1 MLRRLVHAGKEG
13 NPMRSIRLLLMMA
26 MVGVLG
32 TTALITGTYADTQ
45 GALALTGQVT
55 SAEEGPM
62 EGVLVS
68 AKKTGSTITTTVFT
82 DEKGRYQFPASRL
95 GPGDYTIRIRATGY
109 DLEGPTAVEI
119 PANDPVSLDLKLRK
133 TTDLAA
139 QLTNAEW
146 LVSFPGTAEQKAS
159 IQNCSHCHTLEPI
172 VRSHHDAAE
181 FEKVLERMSH
191 YTPESFPLM
200 PQPHMPSRT
209 GGGELNTEQQAQA
222 QQNRRKMAE
231 YLATLNLSAA
241 PQWSY
246 TLQHFPRAKGLGNK
260 AIITEYDLP
269 KATRQ
274 PHDAVVDSDG
284 MVWYAG
290 FGEPILGKM
299 DPKTGKVTEYPLPV
313 LKPHTVVGNLD
324 VEFDEDQNLW
334 IAMTF
339 QGAIAKFDRKT
350 EKLNVFKLPPELD
363 GDYREITFVAPQ
375 HSHVDGK
382 VWLTDAGS
390 YTQLRLDIA
399 SGKWETFEAF
409 PVPRPNIYQV
419 ISDPQNNLYLDV
431 MGRQDIGKIDAKTGK
446 ITFYPT
452 PTAHS
457 APRRGM
463 LDVQGRLWFGENRS
477 NKIGMFDTKTQ
488 KFQEWDSPTP
498 EFFPYDVAADKN
510 GEAWAIGEFADSV
523 LRLNPK
529 NGQFT
534 EYPMPRFTNMRR
546 AFVDNSTKPVTF
558 WVGNTHGA
566 SIVKLEP
573 LN

>member
-1 MLRRLVHAGKEG
+1 
-13 NPMRSIRLLLMMA
+13 MRTARFLLLILILGSISLA
-26 MVGVLG
+26 VLMRR
-32 TTALITGTYADTQ
+32 ASADNQTP
-45 GALALTGQVT
+45 LALTGKVT
-55 SAEEGPM
+55 SAEEGTM

-68 AKKTGSTITTTVFT
+68 AKKAGSTITTTVFT
-82 DEKGRYQFPASRL
+82 DANGRYGFPALRL
-95 GPGDYTIRIRATGY
+95 SPGHYTIRIRATGY
-109 DLEGPTAVEI
+109 DLAGPASVDL
-119 PANDPVSLDLKLRK
+119 PANDPVTLDLKLRK

-146 LVSFPGTAEQKAS
+146 LMSFPGTAGQKSS
-159 IQNCSHCHTLEPI
+159 IQNCSHCHTFEPI

-181 FEKVLERMSH
+181 FVRVLERMSH

-200 PQPHMPSRT
+200 PQPHFGSRT
-209 GGGELNTEQQAQA
+209 GGGELNTEQQEQL
-222 QQNRRKMAE
+222 QENRRKQAE
-231 YLATLNLSAA
+231 YLATLNLSSSS
-241 PQWSY
+241 QWNY
-246 TLQHFPRAKGLGNK
+246 ALKAFPRAKGLGNK

-269 KATRQ
+269 QLTRQ
-274 PHDAVVDSDG
+274 PHDVIVDSDG

-299 DPKTGKVTEYPLPV
+299 DPTTGKITEYPMPV
-313 LKPHTVVGNLD
+313 LKPHNVIGNLD
-324 VEFDEDQNLW
+324 VEFDKDQNIW

-339 QGAIAKFDRKT
+339 QAAIAKFDRKT
-350 EKLNVFKLPPELD
+350 EKFQIYKLPPELD

-375 HSHVDGK
+375 HSYVDGK

-390 YTQLRLDIA
+390 YTQMRLDLA
-399 SGKWETFEAF
+399 SGKWELFEPF

-419 ISDPQNNLYLDV
+419 ISDAQNNLYLNV
-431 MGRQDIGKIDAKTGK
+431 LGRQDIGRIDAKTGK

-463 LDVQGRLWFGENRS
+463 MDSQGRLWFGENRG
-477 NKIGMFDTKTQ
+477 NKIGMFDAKTQ
-488 KFQEWDSPTP
+488 KFQEWDSPVP
-498 EFFPYDVAADKN
+498 EFFPYDVTSDKN

-523 LRLNPK
+523 LRLNP
-529 NGQFT
+529 NTGQFV

-546 AFVDNSTKPVTF
+546 AFVDNSTTPVTF

-566 SIVKLEP
+566 SIVRLEP
-573 LN
+573 IN

>member
-1 MLRRLVHAGKEG
+1 MRRT
-13 NPMRSIRLLLMMA
+13 RLLLA
-26 MVGVLG
+26 IV
-32 TTALITGTYADTQ
+32 II
-45 GALALTGQVT
+45 GALSAAVLIKRSSADALASVALTGQVT
-55 SAEEGPM
+55 SVEEGTM

-68 AKKTGSTITTTVFT
+68 AKKVGATITTTVFT
-82 DEKGRYQFPASRL
+82 DDKGRYRFPAARL
-95 GPGDYTIRIRATGY
+95 APGHYAIHIRATGY
-109 DLEGPTAVEI
+109 DLEGPDAVDI
-119 PANDPVSLDLKLRK
+119 PANDPVTLDLKLRK
-133 TTDLAA
+133 TKDLAA

-181 FEKVLERMSH
+181 FEKVIERMTR
-191 YTPESFPLM
+191 YTPESFPPM
-200 PQPHMPSRT
+200 PQPHTPSRT
-209 GGGELNTEQQAQA
+209 GGGELNTEQQAQV
-222 QQNRRKMAE
+222 QENRRKQAE
-231 YLATLNLSAA
+231 YLATLNLSANS
-241 PQWSY
+241 QWSY
-246 TLQHFPRAKGLGNK
+246 PLQHFPRAKGLGNK
-260 AIITEYDLP
+260 VIITEYDLP
-269 KATRQ
+269 KPTRQ
-274 PHDAVVDSDG
+274 PHDVVVDKDG

-299 DPKTGKVTEYPLPV
+299 DPKTGKIAEYPLPV
-313 LKPHTVVGNLD
+313 LKPHTVIGNLD

-339 QGAIAKFDRKT
+339 QSAIAKFDRKT
-350 EKLNVFKLPPELD
+350 EKFQIYRLPPELD
-363 GDYREITFVAPQ
+363 AEYREITFVAPQ

-390 YTQLRLDIA
+390 YTQFRLDLA
-399 SGKWETFEAF
+399 SGRWETFEAF

-419 ISDPQNNLYLDV
+419 ISDAQNNLYLDV
-431 MGRQDIGKIDAKTGK
+431 MGRQDIGRIDAKTGK

-463 LDVQGRLWFGENRS
+463 MDAHGRLWFGENRG
-477 NKIGMFDTKTQ
+477 NKIGIFDTKTQ

-498 EFFPYDVAADKN
+498 EYFPYDVTADKN
-510 GEAWAIGEFADSV
+510 GEAWAVSEFADSV
-523 LRLNPK
+523 LRLNPQTGK
-529 NGQFT
+529 IT
-534 EYPMPRFTNMRR
+534 EYPLPRFTNMRR
-546 AFVDNSTKPVTF
+546 AFVDNSTTPVAF

>member
-1 MLRRLVHAGKEG
+1 MRRT
-13 NPMRSIRLLLMMA
+13 RLLLTILI
-26 MVGVLG
+26 VGTLGAAVLIKRSSAETLG
-32 TTALITGTYADTQ
+32 LA
-45 GALALTGQVT
+45 ALTGQVT
-55 SAEEGPM
+55 SAEEGAM

-82 DEKGRYQFPASRL
+82 DEKGRYQFPAARL
-95 GPGDYTIRIRATGY
+95 APGHYVISVRSTGY
-109 DLEGPTAVEI
+109 DLEGPNAVDI
-119 PANDPVSLDLKLRK
+119 AANDPVTLDLTLRK
-133 TTDLAA
+133 TKDLAA

-146 LVSFPGTAEQKAS
+146 LVSFPGTTEQKAS
-159 IQNCSHCHTLEPI
+159 IQNCSHCHTLEPV
-172 VRSHHDAAE
+172 VRSHHNAAE
-181 FEKVLERMSH
+181 FEQVLERMSH

-200 PQPHMPSRT
+200 PQPHIPSRT

-222 QQNRRKMAE
+222 QENRRKQSA
-231 YLATLNLSAA
+231 YLATLNLSAT
-241 PQWSY
+241 PQWNYS
-246 TLQHFPRAKGLGNK
+246 LQHFPRVKGLGNK
-260 AIITEYDLP
+260 VIVTEYDLP
-269 KATRQ
+269 KPTRQ
-274 PHDAVVDSDG
+274 PHDVVVDKDG

-299 DPKTGKVTEYPLPV
+299 DPKTGKTTEYPLPV

-339 QGAIAKFDRKT
+339 QAAIAKFDRKT
-350 EKLNVFKLPPELD
+350 EKFQIYKLPPELD

-390 YTQLRLDIA
+390 YTQMRLDLA
-399 SGKWETFEAF
+399 SGKFEVFEPF

-419 ISDPQNNLYLDV
+419 ISDAQNNLYLDV
-431 MGRQDIGKIDAKTGK
+431 MGRQDIGRIDAKTGK

-463 LDVQGRLWFGENRS
+463 MDAQGRLWFGENRG

-488 KFQEWDSPTP
+488 KFQEWDSPAP
-498 EFFPYDVAADKN
+498 EYFPYDVTADKN
-510 GEAWAIGEFADSV
+510 GDAWAVSEFSDSV
-523 LRLNPK
+523 LRLNPQT
-529 NGQFT
+529 GQII
-534 EYPMPRFTNMRR
+534 EYPLPRFTNMRR
-546 AFVDNSTKPVTF
+546 AFADNSTTPVTF

-573 LN
+573 VN

>member
-1 MLRRLVHAGKEG
+1 MRRT
-13 NPMRSIRLLLMMA
+13 RLLL
-26 MVGVLG
+26 
-32 TTALITGTYADTQ
+32 TILIV
-45 GALALTGQVT
+45 GALGAVVLIKRSSAAALGSVALTGQVT
-55 SAEEGPM
+55 SADEGAM

-82 DEKGRYQFPASRL
+82 DEKGRYQFPAARIA
-95 GPGDYTIRIRATGY
+95 PGHYVISVRATGY
-109 DLEGPTAVEI
+109 DLESPNSVDIA
-119 PANDPVSLDLKLRK
+119 ANDPVTLDLTLRK
-133 TTDLAA
+133 TRDLAA

-159 IQNCSHCHTLEPI
+159 IQNCSHCHTLEPV

-181 FEKVLERMSH
+181 FERVLERMSH
-191 YTPESFPLM
+191 YTPESSPLM
-200 PQPHMPSRT
+200 PQPHIPSRT

-222 QQNRRKMAE
+222 KENRRKQAE
-231 YLATLNLSAA
+231 YLATLNLSAV
-241 PQWSY
+241 PQWNY
-246 TLQHFPRAKGLGNK
+246 PLQHFPRVKGLGDK
-260 AIITEYDLP
+260 VIITEYDLP
-269 KATRQ
+269 KPTRQ
-274 PHDAVVDSDG
+274 PHDVVVDKDG

-299 DPKTGKVTEYPLPV
+299 DPKTGRTTEYPLPV

-339 QGAIAKFDRKT
+339 QAAIAKFDRKT
-350 EKLNVFKLPPELD
+350 EKFQIYRLPPELD

-390 YTQLRLDIA
+390 YTQMRLDLA
-399 SGKWETFEAF
+399 SGKFEVFEPF

-419 ISDPQNNLYLDV
+419 ISDAQNNLYLDV
-431 MGRQDIGKIDAKTGK
+431 MGRQDIGRIDAKTGK
-446 ITFYPT
+446 TTFYPT

-463 LDVQGRLWFGENRS
+463 MDAQGRLWFGENRG

-488 KFQEWDSPTP
+488 KFQEWDSSAP
-498 EFFPYDVAADKN
+498 EYFPYDVTADKN
-510 GEAWAIGEFADSV
+510 GDAWAVSEFSDSV
-523 LRLNPK
+523 LRLNPQT
-529 NGQFT
+529 GQIT
-534 EYPMPRFTNMRR
+534 EYPMPHFTNMRR
-546 AFVDNSTKPVTF
+546 AFVDNSTTPVTF

>member
-1 MLRRLVHAGKEG
+1 ML
-13 NPMRSIRLLLMMA
+13 A
-26 MVGVLG
+26 MVGIVGAGVLIKE
-32 TTALITGTYADTQ
+32 TDADTQ
-45 GALALTGQVT
+45 VAVALTGQVT

-109 DLEGPTAVEI
+109 DLEGPTALEI

-133 TTDLAA
+133 TKDLAA

-181 FEKVLERMSH
+181 FEQVLERMTH

-274 PHDAVVDSDG
+274 PHDVVVDSDG

>member
-1 MLRRLVHAGKEG
+1 MRRT
-13 NPMRSIRLLLMMA
+13 RLLLSILI
-26 MVGVLG
+26 VGALG
-32 TTALITGTYADTQ
+32 AAALIKRSSAETLGSE
-45 GALALTGQVT
+45 ALTGQAT
-55 SAEEGPM
+55 SAEEGAM

-68 AKKTGSTITTTVFT
+68 ARKTGSTITTTVFT
-82 DEKGRYQFPASRL
+82 DEKGRYQFPAARIA
-95 GPGDYTIRIRATGY
+95 PGHYVISVRATGY
-109 DLEGPTAVEI
+109 DLEGPHAVDI
-119 PANDPVSLDLKLRK
+119 PANDPVTLDLTLRK
-133 TTDLAA
+133 TKDLAA

-159 IQNCSHCHTLEPI
+159 IQNCSHCHTLEPV
-172 VRSHHDAAE
+172 VRSHHNAAE
-181 FEKVLERMSH
+181 FEQVLERMSH

-200 PQPHMPSRT
+200 PQPHIPSRT

-222 QQNRRKMAE
+222 KENRRKQAE
-231 YLATLNLSAA
+231 YLATLNLSAV
-241 PQWSY
+241 PQWNY
-246 TLQHFPRAKGLGNK
+246 PLQHFPRVKGLGDK
-260 AIITEYDLP
+260 VIITEYDLP
-269 KATRQ
+269 KPTRQ
-274 PHDAVVDSDG
+274 PHDVVVDRDG

-299 DPKTGKVTEYPLPV
+299 DPKTGKTTEYPLPV

-324 VEFDEDQNLW
+324 VEFDEDQNVW

-339 QGAIAKFDRKT
+339 QAAIAKFDRKT
-350 EKLNVFKLPPELD
+350 EKFQIYKLPPELD

-390 YTQLRLDIA
+390 YTQMRLDLA
-399 SGKWETFEAF
+399 SCKFEVFEPF

-419 ISDPQNNLYLDV
+419 ISDAQNNLYLDV
-431 MGRQDIGKIDAKTGK
+431 MGRQDIGRIDAKTGK

-463 LDVQGRLWFGENRS
+463 MDAQGRLWFGENRG

-488 KFQEWDSPTP
+488 KFQEWDSPAP
-498 EFFPYDVAADKN
+498 EYFPYDVTADKN
-510 GEAWAIGEFADSV
+510 GDAWAVSEFSDSV
-523 LRLNPK
+523 LRLNPQT
-529 NGQFT
+529 GRIT
-534 EYPMPRFTNMRR
+534 EYPLPRFTNMRR
-546 AFVDNSTKPVTF
+546 AFVENSTTPVTF

-573 LN
+573 MN

>member
-1 MLRRLVHAGKEG
+1 MRRT
-13 NPMRSIRLLLMMA
+13 RLLL
-26 MVGVLG
+26 
-32 TTALITGTYADTQ
+32 TILIV
-45 GALALTGQVT
+45 GALSAAVLIKKGSADALGSVALTGQVT
-55 SAEEGPM
+55 SAEEGAM

-68 AKKTGSTITTTVFT
+68 AKKSGSTITTTVFT
-82 DEKGRYQFPASRL
+82 DDKGRYHFPAARL
-95 GPGDYTIRIRATGY
+95 APGHYSISIRATGY
-109 DLEGPTAVEI
+109 DLEGPNAVDI
-119 PANDPVSLDLKLRK
+119 PANDLVTLDLKLRK
-133 TTDLAA
+133 TKDLAA

-181 FEKVLERMSH
+181 FEKVLERMTH

-200 PQPHMPSRT
+200 PQPHIPSRT
-209 GGGELNTEQQAQA
+209 GGGELNTEQQAQV
-222 QQNRRKMAE
+222 QENRHKQAE

-241 PQWSY
+241 SEWNYP
-246 TLQHFPRAKGLGNK
+246 LQHFPRVKGLGNK
-260 AIITEYDLP
+260 VIITEYDLP
-269 KATRQ
+269 KPTRQ
-274 PHDAVVDSDG
+274 PHDVVVDKDG

-299 DPKTGKVTEYPLPV
+299 DPKTGKTTEYPLPV
-313 LKPHTVVGNLD
+313 LKPKTVVGNLD
-324 VEFDEDQNLW
+324 VEFDEDQNPW

-339 QGAIAKFDRKT
+339 QAAIAKFDRKT
-350 EKLNVFKLPPELD
+350 EKFQIYKLPPELD

-375 HSHVDGK
+375 HSYVDGK

-390 YTQLRLDIA
+390 YTQMRLDLA
-399 SGKWETFEAF
+399 SGKFEVFEPF

-419 ISDPQNNLYLDV
+419 ISDAQNNLYLDV
-431 MGRQDIGKIDAKTGK
+431 MGRQDIGRIDAKTGK

-463 LDVQGRLWFGENRS
+463 MDAQGRLWFGENRG

-488 KFQEWDSPTP
+488 KFQEWDSPAP
-498 EFFPYDVAADKN
+498 EYFPYDVTADKN
-510 GEAWAIGEFADSV
+510 GDAWAVSEFADSV
-523 LRLNPK
+523 LRLNPQT
-529 NGQFT
+529 GQII

-546 AFVDNSTKPVTF
+546 AFVDNSTTPVTF

>member
-1 MLRRLVHAGKEG
+1 MRRIH
-13 NPMRSIRLLLMMA
+13 LLLVLLA
-26 MVGVLG
+26 VLIVGVLG
-32 TTALITGTYADTQ
+32 AATLITTPWFTKSYADSQ
-45 GALALTGQVT
+45 GSAALTGQVT
-55 SAEEGPM
+55 SAEEGAM

-82 DEKGRYQFPASRL
+82 DDKGRYQFPAARL
-95 GPGDYTIRIRATGY
+95 APGHYAIRIHATGY
-109 DLEGPTAVEI
+109 DLEGPDALDI
-119 PANDPVSLDLKLRK
+119 PANDPVTLDLKLRK
-133 TTDLAA
+133 TKDLAA

-159 IQNCSHCHTLEPI
+159 IQNCSHCHTLEPV
-172 VRSHHDAAE
+172 VRSHHSAAE
-181 FEKVLERMSH
+181 FEQVLERMSH

-200 PQPHMPSRT
+200 PQPHIPSRT

-222 QQNRRKMAE
+222 QENRRKQAE

-241 PQWSY
+241 PQWNY
-246 TLQHFPRAKGLGNK
+246 PLQHFPRVKGLGNK
-260 AIITEYDLP
+260 VIVTEYDLP
-269 KATRQ
+269 KPTRQ
-274 PHDAVVDSDG
+274 PHDVVVDKDG

-299 DPKTGKVTEYPLPV
+299 DPKTGKTTEYPLPV
-313 LKPHTVVGNLD
+313 LKPHTVIGNLD

-339 QGAIAKFDRKT
+339 QAAIAKFDRKT
-350 EKLNVFKLPPELD
+350 EKFQIYKLPPELD

-375 HSHVDGK
+375 HSHADGK

-390 YTQLRLDIA
+390 YTQMRLDLA
-399 SGKWETFEAF
+399 SGKFEVFEPF

-419 ISDPQNNLYLDV
+419 ISDAQNNLYLDV
-431 MGRQDIGKIDAKTGK
+431 LGRQDIGKIDAKTGK

-463 LDVQGRLWFGENRS
+463 MDPQGRLWFGENRG

-488 KFQEWDSPTP
+488 KFQEWDSPAP
-498 EFFPYDVAADKN
+498 EYFPYDVTADKN
-510 GEAWAIGEFADSV
+510 GDAWAVSEFSDSV
-523 LRLNPK
+523 LRLNPQT
-529 NGQFT
+529 GRIT
-534 EYPMPRFTNMRR
+534 EYPLPRFTNMRR
-546 AFVDNSTKPVTF
+546 AFVDNSTTPVTF

-573 LN
+573 VN

>member
-1 MLRRLVHAGKEG
+1 MRGK
-13 NPMRSIRLLLMMA
+13 RLLL
-26 MVGVLG
+26 
-32 TTALITGTYADTQ
+32 TILIV
-45 GALALTGQVT
+45 GALGAAVLIKKSSAAAPGSVSLTGQVT
-55 SAEEGPM
+55 SVEEGAM

-68 AKKTGSTITTTVFT
+68 AKKSGSTITTTVFT
-82 DEKGRYQFPASRL
+82 DEKGRYQFPAARL
-95 GPGDYTIRIRATGY
+95 APGHYSISIRATGY
-109 DLEGPTAVEI
+109 DLESPNSVDI
-119 PANDPVSLDLKLRK
+119 PANDPVTLDLTLRK
-133 TTDLAA
+133 TKDLAA

-200 PQPHMPSRT
+200 PQPHIPSRT

-222 QQNRRKMAE
+222 QENRRKQAE

-241 PQWSY
+241 PQWNY
-246 TLQHFPRAKGLGNK
+246 PLQHFPRVKGLGNK
-260 AIITEYDLP
+260 VIVTEYDLP
-269 KATRQ
+269 KPTRQ
-274 PHDAVVDSDG
+274 PHDVVVDKEG

-290 FGEPILGKM
+290 FGEPILSKM
-299 DPKTGKVTEYPLPV
+299 DPKTGKTTEYPLPV
-313 LKPHTVVGNLD
+313 LKPKTVVGNLD

-339 QGAIAKFDRKT
+339 QAAIAKFDRKT
-350 EKLNVFKLPPELD
+350 EKFQIYKLPPELD

-390 YTQLRLDIA
+390 YTQMRLDLA
-399 SGKWETFEAF
+399 SEKFEVFEPF

-419 ISDPQNNLYLDV
+419 ISDAQNNLYLDV
-431 MGRQDIGKIDAKTGK
+431 MGRQDIGRIDAKTGK

-463 LDVQGRLWFGENRS
+463 MDAQGRLWFGENRG

-488 KFQEWDSPTP
+488 KFQEWDSPAP
-498 EFFPYDVAADKN
+498 EYFPYDVSADKN
-510 GEAWAIGEFADSV
+510 GDAWAVSEFADSV
-523 LRLNPK
+523 LRLNPQT
-529 NGQFT
+529 GQVT

-546 AFVDNSTKPVTF
+546 AFVDNSTTPVTF

>member
-1 MLRRLVHAGKEG
+1 MRRIH
-13 NPMRSIRLLLMMA
+13 LLLVLLA
-26 MVGVLG
+26 VLIVGVLG
-32 TTALITGTYADTQ
+32 AATLITTPLFTKSYADSR
-45 GALALTGQVT
+45 GSAALTGQVT
-55 SAEEGPM
+55 SAEEGAM

-82 DEKGRYQFPASRL
+82 DDKGRYQFPAARL
-95 GPGDYTIRIRATGY
+95 APGHYAIRIHATGY
-109 DLEGPTAVEI
+109 DLEGPDALDI
-119 PANDPVSLDLKLRK
+119 PANDPVTLDLKLRK
-133 TTDLAA
+133 TKDLAA

-159 IQNCSHCHTLEPI
+159 IQNCSHCHTLEPV
-172 VRSHHDAAE
+172 VRSHHSAAE
-181 FEKVLERMSH
+181 FEQVLERMSH

-200 PQPHMPSRT
+200 PQPHIPSRT

-222 QQNRRKMAE
+222 KGNRRKQAE
-231 YLATLNLSAA
+231 YLATLNLSAV
-241 PQWSY
+241 PQWNY
-246 TLQHFPRAKGLGNK
+246 PLQHFPRVKGLGNK
-260 AIITEYDLP
+260 VIVTEYDLP
-269 KATRQ
+269 KPTRQ
-274 PHDAVVDSDG
+274 PHDVVVDKDG

-299 DPKTGKVTEYPLPV
+299 DPKTGKTTEYPLPV
-313 LKPHTVVGNLD
+313 LKPHTVIGNLD

-339 QGAIAKFDRKT
+339 QAAIAKFDTKT
-350 EKLNVFKLPPELD
+350 EKFQIYKLPPDLD

-390 YTQLRLDIA
+390 YTQMRLDLA
-399 SGKWETFEAF
+399 SGKFEVFEPF

-419 ISDPQNNLYLDV
+419 ISDAQNNLYLDV
-431 MGRQDIGKIDAKTGK
+431 LGRQDIGRIDAKTGK

-463 LDVQGRLWFGENRS
+463 MDAQGRLWFGENRG

-488 KFQEWDSPTP
+488 KFREWDSPAP
-498 EFFPYDVAADKN
+498 EYFPYDVTADKN
-510 GEAWAIGEFADSV
+510 GDAWAVSEFSDSV
-523 LRLNPK
+523 LRLNSQT
-529 NGQFT
+529 GQIT
-534 EYPMPRFTNMRR
+534 EYPLPHFTNMRR
-546 AFVDNSTKPVTF
+546 AFVDNSTTPVTF
-558 WVGNTHGA
+558 WVGNTHSA

-573 LN
+573 VN

>member
-1 MLRRLVHAGKEG
+1 
-13 NPMRSIRLLLMMA
+13 MRSTRLLLLI
-26 MVGVLG
+26 VGVAGALG
-32 TTALITGTYADTQ
+32 TAGLMRRTHGESKGAVALN
-45 GALALTGQVT
+45 GQVT
-55 SAEEGPM
+55 SAEEGAM

-68 AKKTGSTITTTVFT
+68 VKKAGSTITTTVFT
-82 DEKGRYQFPASRL
+82 DEKGRYQFPLSRL
-95 GPGDYTIRIRATGY
+95 EPGHYTISIRATGY
-109 DLEGPTAVEI
+109 DLEGANSVDL
-119 PANDPVSLDLKLRK
+119 PANDPVTLDLKLRK
-133 TTDLAA
+133 TADLAA

-159 IQNCSHCHTLEPI
+159 IQNCSHCHTLEPV

-191 YTPESFPLM
+191 YTPESFPLL

-222 QQNRRKMAE
+222 QANRRKQAE
-231 YLATLNLSAA
+231 YLATLNLSSSS
-241 PQWSY
+241 QWNY
-246 TLQHFPRAKGLGNK
+246 PLKAFPRAKGLGNK

-269 KATRQ
+269 QRTRQ
-274 PHDAVVDSDG
+274 PHDVVVDSDG

-299 DPKTGKVTEYPLPV
+299 DPKTGKITEYPMPV
-313 LKPHTVVGNLD
+313 LKPKTVIGNLD

-339 QGAIAKFDRKT
+339 QSAIAKFDRKT
-350 EKLNVFKLPPELD
+350 EKFQIFKLPPELD
-363 GDYREITFVAPQ
+363 ADYREITFVAPQ

-390 YTQLRLDIA
+390 YTQMRVDVA

-409 PVPRPNIYQV
+409 HVPRPNIYQV
-419 ISDPQNNLYLDV
+419 ISDSQNNLYLDV
-431 MGRQDIGKIDAKTGK
+431 MGRQDIGKIDAKTGA
-446 ITFYPT
+446 IAFYPT
-452 PTAHS
+452 PTGRS

-463 LDVQGRLWFGENRS
+463 MDSQGRLWFGENRG

-488 KFQEWDSPTP
+488 KFQEWDSPAA
-498 EFFPYDVAADKN
+498 EFFPYDVASDKN
-510 GEAWAIGEFADSV
+510 GDAWAIGEFADSV

-529 NGQFT
+529 TGQFT

-546 AFVDNSTKPVTF
+546 AFVDNSTTPVTF

-566 SIVKLEP
+566 SIIKLEP

>member
-26 MVGVLG
+26 MVGVVG
-32 TTALITGTYADTQ
+32 AGVLIKETDADTQ
-45 GALALTGQVT
+45 VAVALTGQVT

-133 TTDLAA
+133 TKDLAA

-146 LVSFPGTAEQKAS
+146 LASFPGTAEQKAS

-181 FEKVLERMSH
+181 FEQVLERMTH

-222 QQNRRKMAE
+222 QQNRLKMAE

-274 PHDAVVDSDG
+274 PHDVVVDSDG

>member
-1 MLRRLVHAGKEG
+1 MRRT
-13 NPMRSIRLLLMMA
+13 RLLL
-26 MVGVLG
+26 
-32 TTALITGTYADTQ
+32 TILIV
-45 GALALTGQVT
+45 GALGAVVLIKRSSAAALGSVALTGQVT
-55 SAEEGPM
+55 SADEGAM

-82 DEKGRYQFPASRL
+82 DEKGRYQFPAARIA
-95 GPGDYTIRIRATGY
+95 PGHYVISVRATGY
-109 DLEGPTAVEI
+109 DLESPNSVDIA
-119 PANDPVSLDLKLRK
+119 ANDPVTLDLTLRK
-133 TTDLAA
+133 TRDLAA

-159 IQNCSHCHTLEPI
+159 IQNCSHCHTLEPV

-181 FEKVLERMSH
+181 FERVLERMSH

-200 PQPHMPSRT
+200 PQPHIPSRT

-222 QQNRRKMAE
+222 KENRRKQAE
-231 YLATLNLSAA
+231 YLATLNLSAT
-241 PQWSY
+241 PQWNY
-246 TLQHFPRAKGLGNK
+246 PLQHFPRVKGLGDK
-260 AIITEYDLP
+260 VIITEYDLP
-269 KATRQ
+269 KPTRQ
-274 PHDAVVDSDG
+274 PHDVVVDKDG

-299 DPKTGKVTEYPLPV
+299 DPKTGRTTEYPLPV

-339 QGAIAKFDRKT
+339 QAAIAKFDRKT
-350 EKLNVFKLPPELD
+350 EKFQIYRLPPELD

-390 YTQLRLDIA
+390 YTQMRLDLA
-399 SGKWETFEAF
+399 SGKFEVFEPF

-419 ISDPQNNLYLDV
+419 ISDAQNNLYLDV
-431 MGRQDIGKIDAKTGK
+431 MGRQDIGRIDAKTGK
-446 ITFYPT
+446 TTFYPT

-463 LDVQGRLWFGENRS
+463 MDAQGRLWFGENRG

-488 KFQEWDSPTP
+488 KFQEWDSSAP
-498 EFFPYDVAADKN
+498 EYFPYDVTADKN
-510 GEAWAIGEFADSV
+510 GDAWAVSEFSDSV
-523 LRLNPK
+523 LRLNPQT
-529 NGQFT
+529 GQIT
-534 EYPMPRFTNMRR
+534 EYPMPHFTNMRR
-546 AFVDNSTKPVTF
+546 AFVDNSTTPVTF

>member
-1 MLRRLVHAGKEG
+1 MRRT
-13 NPMRSIRLLLMMA
+13 RLLL
-26 MVGVLG
+26 
-32 TTALITGTYADTQ
+32 TILIV
-45 GALALTGQVT
+45 GALGAVVLIKRSSAAALGSVALTGQVT
-55 SAEEGPM
+55 SADEGAM

-82 DEKGRYQFPASRL
+82 DEKGRYQFPAARIA
-95 GPGDYTIRIRATGY
+95 PGHYVISVRATGY
-109 DLEGPTAVEI
+109 DLESPNSVDIA
-119 PANDPVSLDLKLRK
+119 ANDPVTLDLTLRK
-133 TTDLAA
+133 TRDLAA

-159 IQNCSHCHTLEPI
+159 IQNCSHCHTLEPV

-181 FEKVLERMSH
+181 FERVLERMSH
-191 YTPESFPLM
+191 YTPESSPLM
-200 PQPHMPSRT
+200 PQPHIPSRT

-222 QQNRRKMAE
+222 KENRRKQAE
-231 YLATLNLSAA
+231 YLATLNLSAT
-241 PQWSY
+241 PQWNY
-246 TLQHFPRAKGLGNK
+246 PLQHFPRVKGLGDK
-260 AIITEYDLP
+260 VIITEYDLP
-269 KATRQ
+269 KPTRQ
-274 PHDAVVDSDG
+274 PHDVVVDKDG

-299 DPKTGKVTEYPLPV
+299 DPKTGRTTEYPLPV

-339 QGAIAKFDRKT
+339 QAAIAKFDRKT
-350 EKLNVFKLPPELD
+350 EKFQIYRLPPELD

-390 YTQLRLDIA
+390 YTQMRLDLA
-399 SGKWETFEAF
+399 SGKFEVFEPF

-419 ISDPQNNLYLDV
+419 ISDAQNNLYLDV
-431 MGRQDIGKIDAKTGK
+431 MGRQDIGRIDAKTGK
-446 ITFYPT
+446 TTFYPT
-452 PTAHS
+452 PTAQS

-463 LDVQGRLWFGENRS
+463 MDAQGRLWFGENRG

-488 KFQEWDSPTP
+488 KFQEWDSSAP
-498 EFFPYDVAADKN
+498 EYFPYDVTADKN
-510 GEAWAIGEFADSV
+510 GDAWAVSEFSDSV
-523 LRLNPK
+523 LRLNPQT
-529 NGQFT
+529 GQIT
-534 EYPMPRFTNMRR
+534 EYPMPHFTNMRR
-546 AFVDNSTKPVTF
+546 AFVDNSTTPVTF

>member
-1 MLRRLVHAGKEG
+1 
-13 NPMRSIRLLLMMA
+13 MRGARLLLVLVCISGVFRT
-26 MVGVLG
+26 VGLMNR
-32 TTALITGTYADTQ
+32 TFADSKASI
-45 GALALTGQVT
+45 ALAGQVT
-55 SAEEGPM
+55 SAEEGAM

-68 AKKTGSTITTTVFT
+68 ARKTGSTITTTVFT
-82 DEKGRYQFPASRL
+82 DSHGRYQFPASRL
-95 GPGDYTIRIRATGY
+95 EPAHYTIRIRATGY
-109 DLEGPTAVEI
+109 DLQGPDAVDI
-119 PANDPVSLDLKLRK
+119 PANDPVTLDLKLRK
-133 TTDLAA
+133 TADLAA

-159 IQNCSHCHTLEPI
+159 IQNCSHCHTLEAV
-172 VRSHHDAAE
+172 VRSHHNAAE
-181 FEKVLERMSH
+181 FEKVIERMSH

-209 GGGELNTEQQAQA
+209 GGGELNTEQQTQL
-222 QQNRRKMAE
+222 QENRRKQAE
-231 YLATLNLSAA
+231 YLATLNLSSS
-241 PQWSY
+241 PQWNY
-246 TLQHFPRAKGLGNK
+246 QLKTFPRVKGLANRV
-260 AIITEYDLP
+260 IITEYDLP
-269 KATRQ
+269 KPTRQ
-274 PHDAVVDSDG
+274 PHDVIVDSGG

-299 DPKTGKVTEYPLPV
+299 DPKTGKITEYPLPV
-313 LKPHTVVGNLD
+313 LKPHTVIGNLD
-324 VEFDEDQNLW
+324 AEFDEDQNLW

-339 QGAIAKFDRKT
+339 QAAIAKFDRKT
-350 EKLNVFKLPPELD
+350 EKFQIFKLPPELD

-390 YTQLRLDIA
+390 YTQMRLDVA

-419 ISDPQNNLYLDV
+419 ISDSQNNLYLNI
-431 MGRQDIGKIDAKTGK
+431 MGRQDIGKIDAKTGR

-463 LDVQGRLWFGENRS
+463 IDSQGRLWFGENRA

-498 EFFPYDVAADKN
+498 EFFPYDVTADQN

-523 LRLNPK
+523 LRLNSQT
-529 NGQFT
+529 GQFT

-546 AFVDNSTKPVTF
+546 AFVDNSTTPATF

-566 SIVKLEP
+566 SIIKLEP

>member
-1 MLRRLVHAGKEG
+1 
-13 NPMRSIRLLLMMA
+13 MRTTRLLLMVVI
-26 MVGVLG
+26 VGVLG
-32 TTALITGTYADTQ
+32 AAMLIKRSYADTQ
-45 GALALTGQVT
+45 SSVALTGQVT
-55 SAEEGPM
+55 SAEEGAM
-62 EGVLVS
+62 EGVLIS

-82 DEKGRYQFPASRL
+82 DDKGRYRFPASRL
-95 GPGDYTIRIRATGY
+95 ETGHYAIRVRATGY
-109 DLEGPTAVEI
+109 DLAGPNAVDI
-119 PANDPVSLDLKLRK
+119 PANDPVTLDLKLRK

-146 LVSFPGTAEQKAS
+146 LVSFPGTTEQKAS

-181 FEKVLERMSH
+181 FEQVIERMSR

-200 PQPHMPSRT
+200 PQPHSPSRT
-209 GGGELNTEQQAQA
+209 GGGELNTEQQAQL
-222 QQNRRKMAE
+222 QQNRRKQAE
-231 YLATLNLSAA
+231 YLATLNLSSSS
-241 PQWSY
+241 QWNY
-246 TLQHFPRAKGLGNK
+246 ALKTFPRSKGLANQV
-260 AIITEYDLP
+260 IITEYDLP
-269 KATRQ
+269 KRTRQ
-274 PHDAVVDSDG
+274 PHDVVVDSDG

-299 DPKTGKVTEYPLPV
+299 DPKTGKVTEYPMPV
-313 LKPHTVVGNLD
+313 LKPNNVIGNLD

-339 QGAIAKFDRKT
+339 QGAIAKFDRKA
-350 EKLNVFKLPPELD
+350 EKFQIFKLPPELD

-382 VWLTDAGS
+382 VWITDAGT
-390 YTQLRLDIA
+390 YTQMRLDIS
-399 SGKWETFEAF
+399 SGKWEVFEPF

-419 ISDPQNNLYLDV
+419 MSDAQNNLYLDV
-431 MGRQDIGKIDAKTGK
+431 MGRQDIGRIDAKTEK

-452 PTAHS
+452 PTARS

-463 LDVQGRLWFGENRS
+463 IDAQGRLWFGENRG
-477 NKIGMFDTKTQ
+477 NKIGMFDTQAQ

-498 EFFPYDVAADKN
+498 EYFPYDVTSDKN
-510 GEAWAIGEFADSV
+510 GETWAIGEFADTV

-529 NGQFT
+529 TGQII

-546 AFVDNSTKPVTF
+546 AFVDNSTAPVTF

-566 SIVKLEP
+566 SIVRLEP
-573 LN
+573 MN

>member
-1 MLRRLVHAGKEG
+1 MRRT
-13 NPMRSIRLLLMMA
+13 RLLLTVMIV
-26 MVGVLG
+26 VGALG
-32 TTALITGTYADTQ
+32 AATLITTPLITRSYADSQ
-45 GALALTGQVT
+45 GSVALTGQVA
-55 SAEEGPM
+55 SAEEGAM

-82 DEKGRYQFPASRL
+82 DEKGRYQFPAARIA
-95 GPGDYTIRIRATGY
+95 PGHYVISVRATGY
-109 DLEGPTAVEI
+109 DLEGPNAVDI
-119 PANDPVSLDLKLRK
+119 PANDPVTLDLTLRRTK
-133 TTDLAA
+133 DVAA

-159 IQNCSHCHTLEPI
+159 IQNCSHCHTLEPV
-172 VRSHHDAAE
+172 VRSHHNAAE
-181 FEKVLERMSH
+181 FEQVLERMSH

-200 PQPHMPSRT
+200 PQPHIPSRT

-222 QQNRRKMAE
+222 KENRRKQAE

-241 PQWSY
+241 PQWNY
-246 TLQHFPRAKGLGNK
+246 PLQHFPRVKGLGDK
-260 AIITEYDLP
+260 VIITEYDLP

-274 PHDAVVDSDG
+274 PHDVVVDKEG

-299 DPKTGKVTEYPLPV
+299 DPKTGKTTEYPLPV
-313 LKPHTVVGNLD
+313 LKPKTVVGNLD

-339 QGAIAKFDRKT
+339 QAAIAKFDRKT
-350 EKLNVFKLPPELD
+350 EKFQIYKLPPELD

-390 YTQLRLDIA
+390 YTQMRLDLA
-399 SGKWETFEAF
+399 SGKFEVFEPF

-419 ISDPQNNLYLDV
+419 ISDAQNNLYLDV
-431 MGRQDIGKIDAKTGK
+431 MGRQDIGRIDAKTGK

-463 LDVQGRLWFGENRS
+463 MHVQGRLWFGENRG

-488 KFQEWDSPTP
+488 KFQEWDSPAP
-498 EFFPYDVAADKN
+498 EYFPYDVTADKN
-510 GEAWAIGEFADSV
+510 GDAWAVSEFSDSV
-523 LRLNPK
+523 LRLNPQT
-529 NGQFT
+529 GQII
-534 EYPMPRFTNMRR
+534 EYPLARFTNMRR
-546 AFVDNSTKPVTF
+546 AFVDNSTTPVTF

-573 LN
+573 IN

>member
-1 MLRRLVHAGKEG
+1 MRRT
-13 NPMRSIRLLLMMA
+13 RLLLA
-26 MVGVLG
+26 VV
-32 TTALITGTYADTQ
+32 IV
-45 GALALTGQVT
+45 GALSAVLLVKRSSAKPLSSIALAGQVT
-55 SAEEGPM
+55 SPEEGAM

-82 DEKGRYQFPASRL
+82 DERGRYQFPATRL
-95 GPGDYTIRIRATGY
+95 IPGRYAIRIRATGY
-109 DLEGPTAVEI
+109 DLESPDAVDI
-119 PANDPVSLDLKLRK
+119 PANDPVTLDLKLRK
-133 TTDLAA
+133 TKDLAA

-172 VRSHHDAAE
+172 VRSHHDAAD
-181 FEKVLERMSH
+181 FEKVLERMTH

-200 PQPHMPSRT
+200 PQPHVPSRT

-222 QQNRRKMAE
+222 QENRRRQAE
-231 YLATLNLSAA
+231 YLATLNLSAS
-241 PQWSY
+241 PQWNY
-246 TLQHFPRAKGLGNK
+246 PLQHFPRAKGLGNK

-269 KATRQ
+269 KPTRQ
-274 PHDAVVDSDG
+274 PHDVVVDKEG

-313 LKPHTVVGNLD
+313 LKPKTVVGNLD

-339 QGAIAKFDRKT
+339 QAAVAKFDRTT
-350 EKLNVFKLPPELD
+350 EKFRIYKLPPELD

-390 YTQLRLDIA
+390 YTQMRLDVA
-399 SGKWETFEAF
+399 SGKFEVFEAF

-419 ISDPQNNLYLDV
+419 ISDAQNNLYLDV
-431 MGRQDIGKIDAKTGK
+431 MGRQDIGRIDAKTGM
-446 ITFYPT
+446 ITFSPT

-463 LDVQGRLWFGENRS
+463 MDAQGRLWFGENRG

-488 KFQEWDSPTP
+488 KFQEWESPVP
-498 EFFPYDVAADKN
+498 EYFPYDVAADKN
-510 GEAWAIGEFADSV
+510 GEAWAVSEFSDSV
-523 LRLNPK
+523 LRLNPRT
-529 NGQFT
+529 GQIS

-546 AFVDNSTKPVTF
+546 AFVDNSTTPVTF

-566 SIVKLEP
+566 SIVKLE
-573 LN
+573 LMN

>member
-1 MLRRLVHAGKEG
+1 
-13 NPMRSIRLLLMMA
+13 MRSTRLLLV
-26 MVGVLG
+26 MVIASVLGAGVL
-32 TTALITGTYADTQ
+32 IIRSYADTQ
-45 GALALTGQVT
+45 GAVALTGQVSST
-55 SAEEGPM
+55 EEGPM

-68 AKKTGSTITTTVFT
+68 AKKAGSTITTTVFT
-82 DEKGRYQFPASRL
+82 DEKGWYRFPASRL
-95 GPGDYTIRIRATGY
+95 GPGHYTIRIRATGY
-109 DLEGPTAVEI
+109 DLEEPNAVDI
-119 PANDPVSLDLKLRK
+119 PANDPVTLDLKLRK
-133 TTDLAA
+133 TKDLAA

-146 LVSFPGTAEQKAS
+146 LVSFPGTPEQKAS

-172 VRSHHDAAE
+172 VRSHHNAAE
-181 FEKVLERMSH
+181 FEQVLERMSH

-222 QQNRRKMAE
+222 QQNRHKMAE
-231 YLATLNLSAA
+231 YLATLNLSAS

-246 TLQHFPRAKGLGNK
+246 ALQHFPRVKGLGSK

-269 KATRQ
+269 KPSRQ
-274 PHDAVVDSDG
+274 PHDVVVDSDG
-284 MVWYAG
+284 VVWYAG
-290 FGEPILGKM
+290 FGEPIIGKM
-299 DPKTGKVTEYPLPV
+299 DPKTGEVTEYPLPV
-313 LKPHTVVGNLD
+313 LKPHTVIGNLD
-324 VEFDEDQNLW
+324 VEFDEDQNIW
-334 IAMTF
+334 VAMTF

-350 EKLNVFKLPPELD
+350 EKLQVFKLPAELD

-390 YTQLRLDIA
+390 YTQLRLNLA

-419 ISDPQNNLYLDV
+419 ISDPQNNLYLNV

-463 LDVQGRLWFGENRS
+463 LDAQERLWFGENRS
-477 NKIGMFDTKTQ
+477 NKIGMFDTKTE

-529 NGQFT
+529 TSQIV
-534 EYPMPRFTNMRR
+534 EYPMPRSTNMRR
-546 AFVDNSTKPVTF
+546 AFVDNSTTPVTF

-566 SIVKLEP
+566 SILKLEP

>member
-1 MLRRLVHAGKEG
+1 MRRT
-13 NPMRSIRLLLMMA
+13 RLLL
-26 MVGVLG
+26 
-32 TTALITGTYADTQ
+32 TILIV
-45 GALALTGQVT
+45 GALGAVVLIKRSSAAALGSVALTGQVT
-55 SAEEGPM
+55 SADEGAM

-82 DEKGRYQFPASRL
+82 DEKGRYQFPAARIA
-95 GPGDYTIRIRATGY
+95 PGHYVISVRATGY
-109 DLEGPTAVEI
+109 DLESPNSVDIA
-119 PANDPVSLDLKLRK
+119 ANDPVTLDLTLRK
-133 TTDLAA
+133 TRDLAA

-159 IQNCSHCHTLEPI
+159 IQNCSHCHTLEPV

-181 FEKVLERMSH
+181 FERVLERMSH
-191 YTPESFPLM
+191 YTPESSPLM
-200 PQPHMPSRT
+200 PQPHIPSRT

-222 QQNRRKMAE
+222 KENRRKQAE
-231 YLATLNLSAA
+231 YLATLNLSAT
-241 PQWSY
+241 PQWNY
-246 TLQHFPRAKGLGNK
+246 PLQHFPRVKGLGDK
-260 AIITEYDLP
+260 VIITEYDLP
-269 KATRQ
+269 KPTRQ
-274 PHDAVVDSDG
+274 PHDVVVDKDG

-299 DPKTGKVTEYPLPV
+299 DPKTGRTTEYPLPV

-339 QGAIAKFDRKT
+339 QAAIAKFDRKT
-350 EKLNVFKLPPELD
+350 EKFQIYRLPPELD

-390 YTQLRLDIA
+390 YTQMRLDLA
-399 SGKWETFEAF
+399 SGKFEVFEPF

-419 ISDPQNNLYLDV
+419 ISDAQNNLYLDV
-431 MGRQDIGKIDAKTGK
+431 MGRQDIGRIDAKTGK
-446 ITFYPT
+446 TTFYPT

-463 LDVQGRLWFGENRS
+463 MDAQGRLWFGENRG

-488 KFQEWDSPTP
+488 KFQEWDSSAP
-498 EFFPYDVAADKN
+498 EYFPYDVTADKN
-510 GEAWAIGEFADSV
+510 GDAWAVSEFSDSV
-523 LRLNPK
+523 LRLNPQT
-529 NGQFT
+529 GQIT
-534 EYPMPRFTNMRR
+534 EYPMPHFTNMRR
-546 AFVDNSTKPVTF
+546 AFVDNSTTPVTF

-566 SIVKLEP
+566 SIVNLEP

>member
-1 MLRRLVHAGKEG
+1 MRRIH
-13 NPMRSIRLLLMMA
+13 LLLTVLI
-26 MVGVLG
+26 VGALG
-32 TTALITGTYADTQ
+32 AATLITTPLITRSYADSQ
-45 GALALTGQVT
+45 GSAALTGQVM
-55 SAEEGPM
+55 SVEEGAM

-82 DEKGRYQFPASRL
+82 DEKGRYQFPVARL
-95 GPGDYTIRIRATGY
+95 APGHYVISVRATGY
-109 DLEGPTAVEI
+109 DLEGPNTVDI
-119 PANDPVSLDLKLRK
+119 PANDPVTLDLKLRK
-133 TTDLAA
+133 TKDLAA

-146 LVSFPGTAEQKAS
+146 LVSFPGTAEQKGS
-159 IQNCSHCHTLEPI
+159 IQNCSHCHTLEPV
-172 VRSHHDAAE
+172 VRSHHNAAE
-181 FEKVLERMSH
+181 FEQVLERMSH

-200 PQPHMPSRT
+200 PQPHIPSRT

-222 QQNRRKMAE
+222 QGNRRRQAE
-231 YLATLNLSAA
+231 YLATLNLSAV
-241 PQWSY
+241 PQWNY
-246 TLQHFPRAKGLGNK
+246 PLQHFPRVKGLGNK
-260 AIITEYDLP
+260 VIVTEYDLP
-269 KATRQ
+269 KSTRQ
-274 PHDAVVDSDG
+274 PHDVVVDNDG

-299 DPKTGKVTEYPLPV
+299 DPETGKTTEYPLPV
-313 LKPHTVVGNLD
+313 LKPHTVIGNLD

-339 QGAIAKFDRKT
+339 QAAIAKFDRKT
-350 EKLNVFKLPPELD
+350 EKFQIYKLPPELD

-390 YTQLRLDIA
+390 YTQMRLDLA
-399 SGKWETFEAF
+399 SGKFEVFEPF

-419 ISDPQNNLYLDV
+419 ISDAQNNLYLDV
-431 MGRQDIGKIDAKTGK
+431 LGRQDIGRIDAKTGK

-463 LDVQGRLWFGENRS
+463 MDAQGRLWFGENRG

-488 KFQEWDSPTP
+488 KFQEWDSPAP
-498 EFFPYDVAADKN
+498 EYFPYDVTADKN
-510 GEAWAIGEFADSV
+510 GDAWAVSEFSDSV
-523 LRLNPK
+523 LRLNPQT
-529 NGQFT
+529 GRIT
-534 EYPMPRFTNMRR
+534 EYPLPRFTNMRR
-546 AFVDNSTKPVTF
+546 AFVDNSTTPVTF

-573 LN
+573 VN

>member
-26 MVGVLG
+26 MVGVVG
-32 TTALITGTYADTQ
+32 AGVLIKETDADTQ
-45 GALALTGQVT
+45 VAVALTGQVT

-274 PHDAVVDSDG
+274 PHDVVVDSDG

-566 SIVKLEP
+566 SIAKLEP

>member
-1 MLRRLVHAGKEG
+1 MRR
-13 NPMRSIRLLLMMA
+13 SRLLL
-26 MVGVLG
+26 
-32 TTALITGTYADTQ
+32 TILIV
-45 GALALTGQVT
+45 GALGAAVLIKRSSAAALGSVALTGQVT
-55 SAEEGPM
+55 SAEEGAM

-82 DEKGRYQFPASRL
+82 DEKGRYQFPAARL
-95 GPGDYTIRIRATGY
+95 APGHYVISVRATGN
-109 DLEGPTAVEI
+109 DLEGPNAVDI
-119 PANDPVSLDLKLRK
+119 PANDPVTLDLTLRK
-133 TTDLAA
+133 TKDLAA

-172 VRSHHDAAE
+172 VRSHHNAAE
-181 FEKVLERMSH
+181 FEQVLERMSH

-200 PQPHMPSRT
+200 PQPHIPSRT
-209 GGGELNTEQQAQA
+209 GGGELNIEQQAQA
-222 QQNRRKMAE
+222 HENRRKQAE
-231 YLATLNLSAA
+231 YLATLNLSAV
-241 PQWSY
+241 PQWNY
-246 TLQHFPRAKGLGNK
+246 PLQHFPRVKGLGNK

-269 KATRQ
+269 KPTRQ
-274 PHDAVVDSDG
+274 PHDVVVDREG

-299 DPKTGKVTEYPLPV
+299 DPKTGKTTEYPLPV
-313 LKPHTVVGNLD
+313 LKPQTVIGNLD

-339 QGAIAKFDRKT
+339 QAAIAKFDRKT
-350 EKLNVFKLPPELD
+350 EKFQIYKLPPELD

-382 VWLTDAGS
+382 VWFSDAGS
-390 YTQLRLDIA
+390 YTQMRLDLA
-399 SGKWETFEAF
+399 SDKFEVFEPF

-419 ISDPQNNLYLDV
+419 ISDAQNNLYLDV
-431 MGRQDIGKIDAKTGK
+431 MGRQDIGRIDGKTGK
-446 ITFYPT
+446 TTFYPT

-463 LDVQGRLWFGENRS
+463 MDAQSRLWFGENRG

-488 KFQEWDSPTP
+488 KFQEWDSPVP
-498 EFFPYDVAADKN
+498 EYFPYDVTADKN
-510 GEAWAIGEFADSV
+510 GDAWAVSEFSDSV
-523 LRLNPK
+523 IRLNPQT
-529 NGQFT
+529 GQIIQ
-534 EYPMPRFTNMRR
+534 YPLPHFTNMRR
-546 AFVDNSTKPVTF
+546 AFVDNSTTPVTF

-573 LN
+573 MN

>member
-1 MLRRLVHAGKEG
+1 MRGK
-13 NPMRSIRLLLMMA
+13 RLLLTILI
-26 MVGVLG
+26 VGALGAAVL
-32 TTALITGTYADTQ
+32 IKKSSADTL
-45 GALALTGQVT
+45 GSAALTGQVT
-55 SAEEGPM
+55 SAEEGAM

-68 AKKTGSTITTTVFT
+68 AKKTGSTKTTTVFT
-82 DEKGRYQFPASRL
+82 NEKGRYQFPATRL
-95 GPGDYTIRIRATGY
+95 APGHYSLSVRATGY
-109 DLEGPTAVEI
+109 DLDSPNSVDI
-119 PANDPVSLDLKLRK
+119 PANDPVTLDFTLRK
-133 TTDLAA
+133 TKDLAA

-159 IQNCSHCHTLEPI
+159 IQNCSHCHTLEPV
-172 VRSHHDAAE
+172 VRSHHNAAE

-200 PQPHMPSRT
+200 PQPHIPSRT

-222 QQNRRKMAE
+222 LENRHKQAE

-241 PQWSY
+241 PQWNY
-246 TLQHFPRAKGLGNK
+246 PLQRFPRVEGLGNK
-260 AIITEYDLP
+260 VIITEYDLP
-269 KATRQ
+269 KPTRQ
-274 PHDAVVDSDG
+274 PHDVVVDKEG

-299 DPKTGKVTEYPLPV
+299 DPKTGRTTEYPLPV
-313 LKPHTVVGNLD
+313 LKPKTVVGNLD

-339 QGAIAKFDRKT
+339 QAAIAKFDRKT
-350 EKLNVFKLPPELD
+350 EKFQIYKLPPELD

-375 HSHVDGK
+375 HSQVDGK

-390 YTQLRLDIA
+390 YTQMRLDLA
-399 SGKWETFEAF
+399 SGKFEVFEPF
-409 PVPRPNIYQV
+409 PLPRPNIYQV
-419 ISDPQNNLYLDV
+419 ISDAQNNLYLDV
-431 MGRQDIGKIDAKTGK
+431 MGRQDIGRIDAKTGK

-463 LDVQGRLWFGENRS
+463 MDAQGRLWFGENRG
-477 NKIGMFDTKTQ
+477 NKIGMFDTNTQ
-488 KFQEWDSPTP
+488 KFQEWDSPAP
-498 EFFPYDVAADKN
+498 EYFPYDVTADKN
-510 GEAWAIGEFADSV
+510 GDAWAVGEFADSV
-523 LRLNPK
+523 LRLNPQS
-529 NGQFT
+529 GQIT

-546 AFVDNSTKPVTF
+546 AFVDNSTTPVTF

-566 SIVKLEP
+566 SIVRLEP
-573 LN
+573 AN